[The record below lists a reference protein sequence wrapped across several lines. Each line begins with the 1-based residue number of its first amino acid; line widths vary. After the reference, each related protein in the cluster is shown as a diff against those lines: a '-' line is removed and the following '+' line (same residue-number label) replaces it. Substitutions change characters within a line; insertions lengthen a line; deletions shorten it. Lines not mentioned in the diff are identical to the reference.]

1 VRRVTLVAYRAFS
14 DLAGK
19 GSFLLITVVAA
30 HRLSQRA
37 FGIFAL
43 ASALGWIVSVMTDFG
58 IQLHV
63 ARAVARRPADAPAV
77 LRTWLEIR
85 LWTAGA
91 AMVLTAAGLLALAP
105 ARDDAIAIL
114 LFALIY
120 IVSGLIEFLH
130 YFYRGLTRS
139 DVESSLTLW
148 QRLATLGA
156 ALLALLWSPD
166 LTLLA
171 TAMLVPVVITFLI
184 SVRIATRLAVRES
197 PALLG
202 RVEPSA
208 LPGARGSS
216 GFRRDVLPIGVGIV
230 LSALYFRIDVFLVQY
245 WSGTES
251 VALYNAVFRLVE
263 ALRLFPAA
271 VLAVVLPSLCRAD
284 DGRPLLR
291 VSFAVTAFAM
301 ATTLVLWVNAGWGI
315 PLLYGTRYASSVPAF
330 RILALSFPLLSLN
343 YALTHQLI
351 GWEGQRA
358 YATVCGVALV
368 ANVALNA
375 RLIPALSIE
384 GAAWATFWTEAV
396 MTAGCGFALWRRGVR
411 RISDPLAVTAAS

>member
-19 GSFLLITVVAA
+19 GSFLLITLAAA
-30 HRLSQRA
+30 HRLSQRE

-43 ASALGWIVSVMTDFG
+43 ASALGWIVSVITDFG

-63 ARAVARRPADAPAV
+63 ARAVAWRPADAPAV

-105 ARDDAIAIL
+105 ARDDAIATL
-114 LFALIY
+114 LFALLY

-156 ALLALLWSPD
+156 ALLALAWSPD
-166 LTLLA
+166 LRLLA
-171 TAMLVPVVITFLI
+171 TAMLVPVIVTFLV
-184 SVRIATRLAVRES
+184 SVRIATRLGRET
-197 PALLG
+197 AARLG
-202 RVEPSA
+202 DA
-208 LPGARGSS
+208 AAARRPVVSS
-216 GFRRDVLPIGVGIV
+216 ELRRDVLPIGVGIV

-245 WSGTES
+245 WRGTEW
-251 VALYNAVFRLVE
+251 VALYNAVFRVVE
-263 ALRLFPAA
+263 SLRLFPAA

-284 DGRPLLR
+284 DRRPLLQ
-291 VSFAVTAFAM
+291 VSLAVTAFAM
-301 ATTLVLWVNAGWGI
+301 ATTLVLWVDAGWGI
-315 PLLYGTRYASSVPAF
+315 PLLYGARYAAAIPAF
-330 RILALSFPLLSLN
+330 RILTLSFPLMSLN

-396 MTAGCGFALWRRGVR
+396 LTAGCGFSLWRRGVR
-411 RISDPLAVTAAS
+411 RISDPVAVTAAS